1 VQLLEYPSV
10 TLSQSVGF
18 SLFRGCCWK
27 PKLRR
32 LADGVC
38 MGRVGAFF
46 STQSNPLYI
55 YMYRKLE
62 TNSIQSRSDLVGG
75 LGLNISFLVKNGF
88 SLTIV

>member
-1 VQLLEYPSV
+1 MQLLEYPSV

-18 SLFRGCCWK
+18 SLFRGCFWK
-27 PKLRR
+27 PKLRQ
-32 LADGVC
+32 L
-38 MGRVGAFF
+38 MGCAWVGLGLF
-46 STQSNPLYI
+46 SQPNPTH

-88 SLTIV
+88 P